1 MRLSIGSFL
10 HAARAIAA
18 IIGHAGVLSLAA
30 ADRPPAST
38 NGARPVDFINEI
50 QPLFSQHC
58 ANCHGQEKQRSSYRL
73 DNRSIAI
80 GGGESGHTA
89 IVPGRSQDSRLFQM
103 VSGQLPDLRMP
114 PKGDPLSA
122 AQLDLVQRWIDQGAV
137 WPDSAN
143 HVLQDP
149 LDWWSLKPLLR
160 PEIPSTSDSKD
171 THAAPVHPVD
181 AFIQS
186 RLRSAGLQPAPEAD
200 RRTLIRRLYFDLL
213 GLPPSPEEVQAFIAD
228 PDPNAYE
235 HCVDRLLASPHFGE
249 RWARQWLD
257 IVHYGDTHGYD
268 KDKPRPNAWPYRDY
282 VIRAF
287 NEDKPYERFVQE
299 QLAGDVMHPNTADGI
314 EALGFIAAGPW
325 DLIGHEEVPE
335 SKIDGK
341 IARHLDRDDMVA
353 NTIGTFASTTV
364 HCAQCHD
371 HKFDPIKQEDY
382 YRLQAVFAAVDRA
395 DRRYYREPELNARRS
410 GLELEIR
417 SLRHRETEL
426 KSSVATHGGDGLRTA
441 NERLSAAEKS
451 ARDGQPAEYGYHSA
465 IATRPDETKWVQVDL
480 GKSIDLE
487 RVVLRPCRDQFNNI
501 GDGFGFPVRY
511 RVETAATPDFNE
523 DRHVV
528 ADLTSSDVPNPGLQ
542 APSHAAKVS
551 ARYVRVTA
559 TRLAPRQ
566 NDFIFALAELEV
578 FDARGTNVA
587 RATPV
592 TALDSIEAP
601 ERWRKENLTDGKA
614 PKSSPSADETQ
625 DLRRERDQLVSRLV
639 PSEILASL
647 AATTNRLA
655 EARRELDRMP
665 APLVAYVG
673 AVHDGSGNF
682 RGTGPDNGQ
691 PRPIH
696 VLTRGDVTKPLK
708 PVSPGALRCVSS
720 LVEFPTQP
728 DHPEGDRRAALA
740 RWLTDPQNPLTWRS
754 IANRIWQHHFGRG
767 LVDTPNDFG
776 HMGSLPSHPEL
787 LDWLAVEFR
796 DGGQSFKTMARLLVT
811 SATYRQASAASQPDA
826 RTKDADNR
834 LLSRMNLRRLDA
846 EAIRDSILAVS
857 GKLDQ
862 HLFGP
867 GFQDFVVEKPE
878 HSPHYQYHLHDA
890 EDLRSHRRSIYR
902 FLVRSQQEPFMV
914 ALDCAD
920 PSMRV
925 DRRSETL
932 TPLQALAL
940 LNSQLTIAMSRHF
953 AQRVVADTG
962 QDDINA
968 QVRRAFHLAVQRPP
982 TGAEASDIATYCRAH
997 GLPATCRLLF
1007 NLNEFVYVD

>member
-1 MRLSIGSFL
+1 MRPSIGSL
-10 HAARAIAA
+10 LRSTRAIAA
-18 IIGHAGVLSLAA
+18 AIWSVSASSISA
-30 ADRPPAST
+30 ADLPPTAPA
-38 NGARPVDFINEI
+38 NDPNVDFVSEI
-50 QPLFSQHC
+50 QPLFAQHC
-58 ANCHGQEKQRSSYRL
+58 LSCHGQEKQRSSYRL
-73 DNRSIAI
+73 DNRSIALA
-80 GGGESGHTA
+80 GGESGQPA
-89 IVPGRSQDSRLFQM
+89 LVPGLSQNSRLFQM
-103 VSGQLPDLRMP
+103 VSGQLADLRMP
-114 PKGDPLSA
+114 PKGSSLST
-122 AQLDLVQRWIDQGAV
+122 AQVDLLRRWIDQGAP
-137 WPDSAN
+137 WPDTAN
-143 HVLQDP
+143 RVLQDP
-149 LDWWSLKPLLR
+149 LDWWSLKPLRR
-160 PEIPSTSDSKD
+160 PQVPQDPATTNSAT
-171 THAAPVHPVD
+171 AFHPVD
-181 AFIQS
+181 AFIRT
-186 RLRSAGLQPAPEAD
+186 RLQAAGWQPAPEAE
-200 RRTLIRRLYFDLL
+200 RRTLIRRLFFDLV
-213 GLPPSPEEVQAFIAD
+213 GLPPTPEQVQAFIAD
-228 PDPNAYE
+228 PNPRAYE
-235 HCVDRLLASPHFGE
+235 RWVDRLLASPHFGE

-257 IVHYGDTHGYD
+257 VVHYGDTHGYD
-268 KDKPRPNAWPYRDY
+268 KDQPRPHAWPYRDY

-287 NEDKPYERFVQE
+287 NEDKPYKRFVQE
-299 QLAGDVMHPNTADGI
+299 QIAGDVLYPNTADGI

-353 NTIGTFASTTV
+353 NTIGTFASTTI

-395 DRRYYREPELNARRS
+395 DRRYHREPELNAKRS
-410 GLELEIR
+410 GLEREIR
-417 SLRHRETEL
+417 SLRHRESEL
-426 KSSVATHGGDGLRTA
+426 RNSIAKHGGEALRTA
-441 NERLSAAEKS
+441 NERLASAEKS
-451 ARDGQPAEYGYHSA
+451 AKESQPAEYGYHSA
-465 IATRPDETKWVQVDL
+465 IAARADDAKWVQIDL
-480 GKSIDLE
+480 GKPVTID
-487 RVVLRPCRDQFNNI
+487 RVVLRPCRDQFNHI

-511 RVETAATPDFNE
+511 RVETANLPDFTE
-523 DRHVV
+523 DRRVV
-528 ADLTSSDVPNPGLQ
+528 ADLTANDLANPGLQ
-542 APSHAAKVS
+542 AQAHAAPGVT

-559 TRLAPRQ
+559 IRLAPRQ

-578 FDARGTNVA
+578 FDTRGTNAA
-587 RATPV
+587 RATV
-592 TALDSIEAP
+592 VSALDSIEAP

-614 PKSSPSADETQ
+614 PNAAPPAEETQ
-625 DLRRERDQLVSRLV
+625 ILHRERDQLISRLV
-639 PSEILASL
+639 PSEVLASF
-647 AATTNRLA
+647 ATTTNRLG
-655 EARRELDRMP
+655 EARRELERMP

-682 RGTGPDNGQ
+682 RGTGADDGR

-720 LVEFPTQP
+720 TVEFPAQP
-728 DHPEGDRRAALA
+728 DHPEGERRAALA
-740 RWLTDPQNPLTWRS
+740 RWLTDPHNPLAWRS

-776 HMGSLPSHPEL
+776 HMGSLPTHPEL

-811 SATYRQASAASQPDA
+811 SATYRQASTPAQSES
-826 RTKDADNR
+826 RTQDADNR

-846 EAIRDSILAVS
+846 EAIRDSLLAVS
-857 GKLDQ
+857 GKLDRG
-862 HLFGP
+862 LYGP
-867 GFQDFVVEKPE
+867 GFQDFIIEKPE
-878 HSPHYQYHLHDA
+878 HSPHYQYHLYDA
-890 EDLRSHRRSIYR
+890 EDPRSHRRSVYR

-940 LNSQLTIAMSRHF
+940 LNSQLTIVMSRHF
-953 AQRVVADTG
+953 ASRVVAETG
-962 QDDINA
+962 ESDPVA
-968 QVRRAFHLAVQRPP
+968 QVRRAFNLAVQRQPSA
-982 TGAEASDIATYCRAH
+982 AEASQTAAYCRTH